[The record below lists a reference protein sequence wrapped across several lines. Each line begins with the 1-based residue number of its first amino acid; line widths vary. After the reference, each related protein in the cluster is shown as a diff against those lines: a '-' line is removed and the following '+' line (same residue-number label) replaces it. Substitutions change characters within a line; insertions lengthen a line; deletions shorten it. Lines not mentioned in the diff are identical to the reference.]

1 MEGGRE
7 RGRDGMIKN
16 GQMIEKGLGRSC
28 DHLRLMNTWILELAG
43 VQFVSGVLLPSGARC

>member
-16 GQMIEKGLGRSC
+16 GQMIEKGLGRSV
-28 DHLRLMNTWILELAG
+28 DHLRLMTNRILGLAG
-43 VQFVSGVLLPSGARC
+43 VHFVSGVLLPSGARC